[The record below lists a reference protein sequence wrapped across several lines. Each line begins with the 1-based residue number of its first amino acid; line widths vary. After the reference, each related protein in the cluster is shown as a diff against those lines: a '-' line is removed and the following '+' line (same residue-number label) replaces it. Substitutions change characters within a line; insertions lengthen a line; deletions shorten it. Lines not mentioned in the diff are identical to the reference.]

1 MQSFAYYCACRCSGL
16 AARRCCFYLGGS
28 GGGAWTA
35 WPALM
40 ALRWV
45 PGCQWRRA
53 GHRAEPPLHSSAT
66 WLKQSSRHVARVFE
80 RSSCVFSSSGVC
92 FMHVFSSIS
101 SHECVCRAVQTF
113 HSLCIPHLTMQATY
127 PSSQAPQ
134 DALQPPLQA
143 PVAQLQRF
151 QSLLLRLLSYVP
163 IATIFSQDTPM
174 AIDVR
179 HVY

>member
-1 MQSFAYYCACRCSGL
+1 
-16 AARRCCFYLGGS
+16 
-28 GGGAWTA
+28 
-35 WPALM
+35 
-40 ALRWV
+40 
-45 PGCQWRRA
+45 
-53 GHRAEPPLHSSAT
+53 
-66 WLKQSSRHVARVFE
+66 
-80 RSSCVFSSSGVC
+80 
-92 FMHVFSSIS
+92 
-101 SHECVCRAVQTF
+101 
-113 HSLCIPHLTMQATY
+113 MQATY